1 MSSSDPARL
10 TVRPEHKAVEISVL
24 DSEFGVVAEGAGE
37 LSVDLA
43 PGIYELQLRLG
54 PSQEQRLI
62 KLEAGQPH
70 EEHPELA
77 IPEGRA
83 QTDEVQLAVPSAAPL
98 DGTSTMREDH
108 LRAAVEAS
116 STLAAS
122 REPSGIVLM
131 VRSLRDEAPF
141 TPALA
146 RALSLVDADGRPVN
160 VAQST
165 GQNWTT
171 LVAPLQPGGYAL
183 RHTSPAGATFQ
194 PIWAAAGWQT
204 LVFVARTEA
213 GLAPDRAAVH
223 MTRMHDPWQ
232 LNTPDPDD
240 NRRDVDLAVEAAR
253 WSLRQGRPSISSELL
268 GLLLR
273 SKFRNPMLGIIGAH
287 AMLLNAHPDLRA
299 LQTVISNLSNLV
311 HGHPDVQAL
320 TWLLEDARDEG
331 HANRAK
337 DRISW
342 PPMLLASYAA
352 AIERDADEPG
362 LLAQGSPA
370 ETLAQNLLVTGIWTT
385 WRLPSET
392 THRRRGVTPGA
403 AESHKTD
410 TAIARVLEYIDA
422 LAARRDQPRDSLIEK
437 VDIRRCAI
445 GTGLPSAVV
454 ARALAT
460 LRRTHG

>member
-1 MSSSDPARL
+1 
-10 TVRPEHKAVEISVL
+10 
-24 DSEFGVVAEGAGE
+24 
-37 LSVDLA
+37 
-43 PGIYELQLRLG
+43 
-54 PSQEQRLI
+54 
-62 KLEAGQPH
+62 
-70 EEHPELA
+70 
-77 IPEGRA
+77 
-83 QTDEVQLAVPSAAPL
+83 
-98 DGTSTMREDH
+98 MRGGH

-122 REPSGIVLM
+122 GEPSGIVLM
-131 VRSLRDEAPF
+131 IRSLGDGAPV

-146 RALSLVDADGRPVN
+146 RTLSLVDADGRPVT
-160 VAQST
+160 VAQRT
-165 GQNWTT
+165 GQDWTT
-171 LVAPLQPGGYAL
+171 SVAPLQPGGYAL
-183 RHTSPAGATFQ
+183 RQTSPAGATFQ

-223 MTRMHDPWQ
+223 MTRMLDPWQ
-232 LNTPDPDD
+232 LNTPNQLDK
-240 NRRDVDLAVEAAR
+240 RRDVDLAVEAAR

-268 GLLLR
+268 RLLLR

-287 AMLLNAHPDLRA
+287 AMLLNAHPDLRT
-299 LQTVISNLSNLV
+299 LQTVIGNLSNLV
-311 HGHPDVQAL
+311 RGHPDVQAL

-331 HANRAK
+331 HGNRAK

-392 THRRRGVTPGA
+392 TPRRRGRTPGA
-403 AESHKTD
+403 AEGRETD
-410 TAIARVLEYIDA
+410 PAIARVLEYIDA
-422 LAARRDQPRDSLIEK
+422 LAARREQSRDALIEK
-437 VDIRRCAI
+437 VDLRQCAI

-454 ARALAT
+454 ARALTT
-460 LRRTHG
+460 LRETHG